1 MLLFQST
8 GQYRSPMLWETISL
22 YPYMEA
28 MMEILKEKV
37 YPSNLTVEQFNFFKY
52 ILDTVESKKAG
63 APLRWPLIA
72 IINAVMYVIKSGCQ
86 WRMVPSE
93 FPPWQTVY
101 YHYNKWCKTGTWQS
115 IHDILNKK
123 DRIKS
128 GRDETPSAGII
139 DSQSIKTT
147 EVGGPK
153 GYDAGKKISGRKR
166 HIVVDTEGHIIGATV
181 HEANIQ
187 DRDGAKLVIP
197 QLEEKYSRLELI
209 WADGGYA
216 GRLAEW
222 VKKNFGYNLEIVK
235 RSADIKGFKVL
246 PRRWVVERTFGWFNR
261 FRRLSKDFEYL
272 LLISENVMYIAM
284 ISILLNRLVSA

>member
-1 MLLFQST
+1 MQK
-8 GQYRSPMLWETISL
+8 
-22 YPYMEA
+22 EA
-28 MMEILKEKV
+28 MMELPGEKV
-37 YPSNLTVEQFNFFKY
+37 YPSDLTEEQCNLFKS
-52 ILDTVESKKAG
+52 ILDAIELKKAG
-63 APLRWPLIA
+63 APLQWPLIVILDA
-72 IINAVMYVIKSGCQ
+72 IMYVIKSGCQ

-101 YHYNKWCKTGTWQS
+101 YHYNKWCKKGIWQS
-115 IHDILNKK
+115 IHDILTQK
-123 DRIKS
+123 DRVRI

-139 DSQSIKTT
+139 DSQSVKTT

-153 GYDAGKKISGRKR
+153 GYDAGKKVSGRKR
-166 HIVVDTEGHIIGATV
+166 HIVVDTEGRIIGAIV

-197 QLEEKYSRLELI
+197 RLEDKCPRLELI

-216 GRLAEW
+216 GKLVEW
-222 VKKNFGYNLEIVK
+222 TKENYGYTLEIVK
-235 RSADIKGFKVL
+235 RSDDIKGFKVL

-272 LLISENVMYIAM
+272 LLISENVMYVAM
-284 ISILLNRLVSA
+284 ISILLNRLVPA